1 MFQGTEITPIEYFCS
16 RVLFL
21 LFNSQRKPE
30 THGITPIL
38 HCPSQTADC
47 LGCRQVITFIPSN
60 HLYDILAHPP
70 ISESLSSLY
79 GTAPIKI
86 PVGKRSHE
94 GVDQKLHQSLGSKQN
109 PDPYVLFLQEFCGL
123 KAVVSMCCIG
133 FSDWRGDGTRNAT
146 CPCCA
151 TGHTFFN
158 SHGVVF
164 KEGEDSGKSGSE
176 GRLGSCGGA
185 EVSRTVDVSELFGIE
200 VGGHNGH

>member
-1 MFQGTEITPIEYFCS
+1 MISLCCHAYIGSPEGSYRYKSVLIRPLHSILKIRRRARIRSLRSRKTPSKAVAIIQVKSPEGLVMLSKEEKEGIDRKDIMVAKMS
-16 RVLFL
+16 R
-21 LFNSQRKPE
+21 
-30 THGITPIL
+30 
-38 HCPSQTADC
+38 
-47 LGCRQVITFIPSN
+47 
-60 HLYDILAHPP
+60 
-70 ISESLSSLY
+70 IS
-79 GTAPIKI
+79 K
-86 PVGKRSHE
+86 
-94 GVDQKLHQSLGSKQN
+94 KLHQSLGSKQN